1 MIFFYPPINTLKFQS
16 ILLWFAVF
24 LLFNQAVFAVE
35 ITATL
40 DRNPVNINESFQL
53 TYTATESPDDNPDFS
68 PLKNNFEILK
78 QGQRSSSSWINGQS
92 TKTFQWILNV
102 MAKQTGQ
109 LLIPAI
115 AFGDDVSKAISIEVS
130 NKVAAKQNNTKDLFL
145 EVEVS
150 PKTIYVQSQI
160 LYTLRLYRRGQIQ
173 LAQARLTDPKMV
185 DAVIEKLTEDST
197 YNADVNGVAYVVIE
211 RKYAIFPQKSGVSTI
226 EPLVLT
232 ADIVISNSRQ
242 GFNSFFNRPRT
253 KTKRISKAIT
263 LDVLPPPDSF
273 KTSHWIPAERVNIKE
288 KWSGDI
294 AKMKLG
300 EPLTRTITLLAK
312 ATTVAQLP
320 ELQGV
325 TLSNGLKTYPDQPI
339 LKEEKKADGIVAF
352 REEKIAYIPSKLGSY
367 TLPAIEVPWF
377 NSRTQQMEIA
387 RIPETTVTTIG
398 TIASIEN
405 VTGNTEV
412 KTSSVIGEALDTA
425 IKENKFWMWLSLF
438 LSLCW
443 LITLVFLFKKQKPQ
457 QIEKSVATKEMS
469 LKETIKKLKQACADN
484 DQLAAKNALLVW
496 GKIKF
501 NSNSLSEISS
511 HCQARLRD
519 EINCLNKNLY
529 AEQATSWEGKK
540 LFQFYNEN
548 KACERVSIKTDDAL
562 DPLYKL

>member
-1 MIFFYPPINTLKFQS
+1 MTFFCPKINILKFQLT
-16 ILLWFAVF
+16 LLWFTVF

-40 DRNPVNINESFQL
+40 DRNPVNINTSFQL
-53 TYTATESPDDNPDFS
+53 TYTATQSPDGNPDFS

-78 QGQRSSSSWINGQS
+78 QSHSSNSSWINGQS
-92 TKTFQWILNV
+92 TKTIQWILNV
-102 MAKQTGQ
+102 MAKQTGH

-115 AFGDDVSKAISIEVS
+115 AFGDDVSKPISIEVS
-130 NKVAAKQNNTKDLFL
+130 NKVVAKQNNTEDLFL
-145 EVEVS
+145 EVEVF
-150 PKTIYVQSQI
+150 PETIYVQSQI
-160 LYTLRLYRRGQIQ
+160 LYTLRLYRRVQ
-173 LAQARLTDPKMV
+173 LAQANLTEPKMA

-197 YNADVNGVAYVVIE
+197 YNTDINGIAYVVTE
-211 RKYAIFPQKSGVSTI
+211 RKYAVFPQKSGVSTI

-232 ADIVISNSRQ
+232 ADIVMPNSRQ
-242 GFNSFFNRPRT
+242 RFNSFFNRPKT
-253 KTKRISKAIT
+253 KTKRISSKAIT
-263 LDVLPPPDSF
+263 LNVLPPPDSF
-273 KTSHWIPAERVNIKE
+273 KTSHWIPAELVHIKE

-312 ATTVAQLP
+312 GTTVAQLP

-325 TLSNGLKTYPDQPI
+325 TLSNGLKTYPDQPL
-339 LKEEKKADGIVAF
+339 LKEEKEADGIIAF
-352 REEKIAYIPSKLGSY
+352 REEKIAYIPSKPGSY

-398 TIASIEN
+398 TIASVEN
-405 VTGNTEV
+405 VAVNTTV
-412 KTSSVIGEALDTA
+412 AKTSPVIVETLDTPR
-425 IKENKFWMWLSLF
+425 KENKFWMGLSLF

-443 LITLVFLFKKQKPQ
+443 LITLVFLFRKQKPQ
-457 QIEKSVATKEMS
+457 QIENPADTKEMS
-469 LKETIKKLKQACADN
+469 LQETIKKLKQACANN

-529 AEQATSWEGKK
+529 AEQTTSWEGKK
-540 LFQFYNEN
+540 LFQFYSEN
-548 KACERVSIKTDDAL
+548 KAREKVSIKTDDGL